1 MLHPRHGCQ
10 VMRMSFAVCDS
21 VKARSLPTGGADD
34 ASSLLLA
41 TPDGRVAV
49 VGDCLAGSEVQRCV
63 EQAYA
68 TARVL
73 CDTLTSDAS

>member
-1 MLHPRHGCQ
+1 MWLLGHMASSSGMLVNQSMG
-10 VMRMSFAVCDS
+10 VAL
-21 VKARSLPTGGADD
+21 LPSGGADD
-34 ASSLLLA
+34 ASSPLLA

-68 TARVL
+68 TARIL
-73 CDTLTSDAS
+73 CETLTSDAS